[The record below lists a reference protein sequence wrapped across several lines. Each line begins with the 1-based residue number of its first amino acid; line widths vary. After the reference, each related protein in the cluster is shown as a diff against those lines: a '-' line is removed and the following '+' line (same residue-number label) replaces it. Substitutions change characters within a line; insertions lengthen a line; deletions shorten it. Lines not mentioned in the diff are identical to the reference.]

1 MQEHTLLHTTH
12 KYIYIY
18 IYILN
23 KLTIRII
30 FGLAKKE
37 KVRVHVQNKNVRLFL
52 LDVMNQSPSQE
63 YPFTLD

>member
-1 MQEHTLLHTTH
+1 MQEHKLMHTTH
-12 KYIYIY
+12 IYK
-18 IYILN
+18 N
-23 KLTIRII
+23 KLTKRII

-37 KVRVHVQNKNVRLFL
+37 KVRVHVQNQNVRLFL